1 MRTGLCWPLPQLPR
15 PPGPRPL
22 AEPFGDDIF
31 APLAYLHPV
40 VERVGIGRTVG
51 PHIVPREQLADLG
64 LVHLAGGEEARRAAR
79 SRLVE
84 IDHQRPAA
92 LARDRA
98 IGFPVGAVR
107 IEIVGVR
114 LELLPAVIALPLR
127 S

>member
-51 PHIVPREQLADLG
+51 PHIVPREQLSDLG
-64 LVHLAGGEEARRAAR
+64 PVHLAGGEEARRAAR
-79 SRLVE
+79 SRPVE
-84 IDHQRPAA
+84 IDHPRPAA
-92 LARDRA
+92 MARARDL
-98 IGFPVGAVR
+98 GFPFGAVR
-107 IEIVGVR
+107 VHILGC
-114 LELLPAVIALPLR
+114 ALNSPPSLQAF
-127 S
+127 